1 MIAVKF
7 ASGCSEIE
15 KKKKHSPWL
24 QYEHGSPGLLIRVI
38 AAIPLSKSE
47 QPVELFGLHDVPL
60 LQVTRMLGSAQA
72 W

>member
-1 MIAVKF
+1 MV
-7 ASGCSEIE
+7 
-15 KKKKHSPWL
+15 
-24 QYEHGSPGLLIRVI
+24 
-38 AAIPLSKSE
+38 KSE